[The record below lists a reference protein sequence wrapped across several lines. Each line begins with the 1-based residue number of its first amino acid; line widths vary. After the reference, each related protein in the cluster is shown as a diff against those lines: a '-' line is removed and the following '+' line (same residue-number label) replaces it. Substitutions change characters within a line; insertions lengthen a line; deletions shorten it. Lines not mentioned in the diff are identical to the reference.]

1 VARQDGN
8 EQNNHGAL
16 IDGRAIAKSVRARV
30 KEDAAKLIAAGIT
43 PCLTV
48 VLVGDDPASA
58 VYVRNKQR
66 ACKRAGILS
75 IQHDLPATTSQSDLL
90 ALLNDL
96 NQDASVHGI
105 LVQMPL
111 PKHIDESAILEAI
124 DPNKDVDGFHP
135 LNVGYLAGGKPRF
148 VPCTAQGVIELLD
161 AANVPIE
168 GANAVVIGRSHI
180 VGRPTS
186 LLLTARNAT
195 VTVCHSRTKDL
206 QSIVRQADIIVAAVG
221 RTRLV
226 KADWVKPG
234 AAVIDVGINRL
245 DDGSLAGDVDFDA
258 VLPIA
263 GAITPVPGGVGPMTI
278 AILLVNTLRAAA
290 QAHGVTL

>member
-1 VARQDGN
+1 VARQDGD
-8 EQNNHGAL
+8 EQNIQGTL

-43 PCLTV
+43 LCLTV

-75 IQHDLPATTSQSDLL
+75 IRHDLPAETSQADLL
-90 ALLNDL
+90 TLLNDL
-96 NQDASVHGI
+96 NTDASVHGI

-124 DPNKDVDGFHP
+124 DPSKDVDGFHP

-206 QSIVRQADIIVAAVG
+206 KSVVRRADIIVAAVG
-221 RTRLV
+221 RTHLV

-245 DDGSLAGDVDFDA
+245 DDGTLAGDVDFDA
-258 VLPIA
+258 VQPIA

-278 AILLVNTLRAAA
+278 AILLVNTVRAAA
-290 QAHGVTL
+290 QAHGVAP